1 MEDEHKDSVDDRK
14 TSREDEHIRNGSAAA
29 NDQKPAYD
37 EEDGRRKSRN
47 LKEDP
52 FGDETD
58 NEVKYRTMHWW
69 QAAITMIA
77 ETISLG
83 ILSLPSV
90 LATVGMV
97 GGLITLL
104 GLGIVATYTGYVLG
118 QFKMA
123 YPHIHNMADAGEVL
137 FEPIGMAAIGRE
149 VFGTAQCIFLVF
161 IMASHVLT
169 WIIAFNAL
177 TGHVTCS
184 IVWGVV
190 GLVVLFICTL
200 PRTLKKVS
208 YLSISCMTSAV
219 FTNEFL
225 LINLSIHLHLCRR
238 NDHHDWHRHR
248 KTRSTCTSNNNDEL
262 SNGLWQHHKHYLRI
276 RWACRILQL
285 HF

>member
-1 MEDEHKDSVDDRK
+1 MEDEHKDSVDERK
-14 TSREDEHIRNGSAAA
+14 LSREDEHARNGSAVA
-29 NDQKPAYD
+29 NGAKPAYD

-208 YLSISCMTSAV
+208 YLSISCMSSFV
-219 FTNEFL
+219 PDKCPL
-225 LINLSIHLHLCRR
+225 LTALSIHLHLRSR
-238 NDHHDWHRHR
+238 HDNHDRYRHR
-248 KTRSTCTSNNNDEL
+248 KTRSTRPSHDDNKLPNCF
-262 SNGLWQHHKHYLRI
+262 W
-276 RWACRILQL
+276 
-285 HF
+285 